1 MDRTDPANAPDAAAE
16 LRRAVDLASAFLAQR
31 GEDLTSLRVVNA
43 TNRLRDPAGGP
54 DAWRVTFKPR
64 RLIPHD
70 GSEIGAGGEWFVDVD
85 LRAMAARLGGLG
97 E

>member
-1 MDRTDPANAPDAAAE
+1 MGGDRPDRPSEPAAE
-16 LRRAVDLASAFLAQR
+16 LRRAIDLASALLLER
-31 GEDLTSLRVVNA
+31 GEDLAALRVVGS

-54 DAWRVTFKPR
+54 DSWRVTFKPR
-64 RLIPHD
+64 RLIPDD

-85 LRAMAARLGGLG
+85 LRSNTARLGGVG